1 MRYKLA
7 GLNACEAIPKAA
19 LQAKPEEE
27 FDMKSRRVVALLAS
41 IASILS
47 AHPASAH
54 HSTTQFDLK
63 GRVSYVGTV
72 KKFEWQNP
80 HVWVWIIVSGPEGQ
94 AQEVGI
100 ECAAPGAL
108 RSVGFKWDTLKTGD
122 KVAITAAPLRDG
134 KPGGLL
140 VSIKWE
146 DGRETVLP
154 FVDALSRAGD
164 PGAKAPS
171 APAPQ
176 P

>member
-1 MRYKLA
+1 MR
-7 GLNACEAIPKAA
+7 
-19 LQAKPEEE
+19 
-27 FDMKSRRVVALLAS
+27 SRRVVALLAS
-41 IASILS
+41 LASVLS
-47 AHPASAH
+47 AHPAGAH
-54 HSTTQFDLK
+54 HSTSQFDLT
-63 GRVSYVGTV
+63 GRVTYAGTV

-80 HVWVWIIVSGPEGQ
+80 HVWVWIVVPDAVGQ

-108 RSVGFKWDTLKTGD
+108 RSVGFKWDSLKTGD

-154 FVDALSRAGD
+154 FVDALSRAAD
-164 PGAKAPS
+164 PGAKPPPL
-171 APAPQ
+171 PAPQ
-176 P
+176 R